1 MTDQLQALAGRLR
14 GKQVLVTGA
23 SGRIGSR
30 FLQVLLASGVKPRGL
45 FRSPPEQPPEGL
57 QVFHG
62 DLLVPETLDAAL
74 EGVAVVFHLASYAP
88 AADEQY
94 PEEHPRHQP
103 VTVDGT
109 RNLLAASR
117 QARVQRLVF
126 ASSTRV
132 IDGSASLY
140 ARSKKAAES
149 LVRAEKQS
157 VILRLAPVYGFSRQ
171 GSIAQLIAAIDQ
183 GRFPSLPDFAERR
196 SLVHVDDVVQ
206 ALLLSAVQPQ
216 AVGRTFA
223 VTDLHT
229 YSSREIYELICRA
242 LGKKPSPALIP
253 VWLLSLGA
261 GTGSLLQALL
271 RRPMPLTRER
281 LDKLRASAWFDA
293 SPLVETLGYRPRYD
307 LQAALP
313 EIIESYRSIV

>member
-30 FLQVLLASGVKPRGL
+30 FLQVLLASGVEPRGL
-45 FRSPPEQPPEGL
+45 FRSAPEQPPEGL

-88 AADEQY
+88 AAGEGH

-103 VTVDGT
+103 VTVYGT

-117 QARVQRLVF
+117 QAGVQRLVF

-132 IDGSASLY
+132 IDGSVSLY

-171 GSIAQLIAAIDQ
+171 GSIAQLITAIDQ

-206 ALLLSAVQPQ
+206 ALLLSAVHAQ

-229 YSSREIYELICRA
+229 YSSREIYELICHA
-242 LGKKPSPALIP
+242 LGKKTSHAHIP

-261 GTGSLLQALL
+261 GAGSLLQTLL